1 MEMLKENQYQI
12 LRSHTKDLNW
22 DFESYQD
29 GKFKFR
35 IFPWN
40 TYHFVDESDSR
51 TITVSFNLTNERPV
65 KPKENLAEMKVMGK
79 DLTLHNP
86 VNWRE
91 RQIPENLRPYWQKPC
106 WDFLDDKIQEKYM
119 WQKIYKFMEF
129 GLCDGYKL
137 FSLGIRNIRSE
148 PSLCELVKLL
158 SFSDKKDLKRVHGCG
173 QTTLS
178 TLVKIFEKENIILNP
193 TFYEE
198 EKSSQP

>member
-1 MEMLKENQYQI
+1 MEILKENHYQI
-12 LRSHTKDLNW
+12 LLSHTKDLDW
-22 DFESYQD
+22 DFGSYQD
-29 GKFKFR
+29 GKFVFR
-35 IFPWN
+35 IFPWD
-40 TYHFVDESDSR
+40 TYHFIDESDSKA
-51 TITVSFNLTNERPV
+51 ITVSFNLDYERPV
-65 KPKENLAEMKVMGK
+65 KPKENLADIKVMGK
-79 DLTLHNP
+79 ALYLYND
-86 VNWRE
+86 VNWQE
-91 RQIPENLRPYWQKPC
+91 RQIPESLSNYWHKTC
-106 WDFLDDKIQEKYM
+106 WDYLDDKIQERYM
-119 WQKIYKFMEF
+119 WHKIYKFIEF
-129 GLCDGYKL
+129 GLCDGHKL